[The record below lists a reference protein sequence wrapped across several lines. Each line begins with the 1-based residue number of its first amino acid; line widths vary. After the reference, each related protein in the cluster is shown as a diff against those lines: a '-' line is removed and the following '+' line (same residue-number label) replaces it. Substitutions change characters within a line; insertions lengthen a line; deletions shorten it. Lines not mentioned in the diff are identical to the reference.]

1 MALDTGNERCDNEFE
16 ERAGAM
22 TTIFSL
28 ADRVA
33 LVTGS
38 ARGLGF
44 EMARGLAAAGATVL
58 LNGLDRE
65 AVEDA
70 VRGISDA
77 GGTARPMPFDVTD
90 QQAVGA
96 AFDRIAQEMS
106 RLDILV
112 NNVGLRDRRGLY
124 EFDLSSVRR
133 LLEADL
139 VAPFELS
146 RKAAPLMQAHGYGRI
161 INITSIAGPLA
172 SAGDTPYTAAKG
184 SLEALTRAL
193 AAELGPAGITVNAIA
208 PGFFATRA
216 NAELV
221 STPPYQRMARHTHIS
236 RTLGRSGRN
245 HRGRRVPR
253 VTRRLIRHRS
263 CTRGR
268 RWIPW
273 PLLSDGKG
281 TAARPRAATDA
292 RSAPLSAA
300 FGADANG

>member
-1 MALDTGNERCDNEFE
+1 
-16 ERAGAM
+16 M
-22 TTIFSL
+22 TTVFSL
-28 ADRVA
+28 ADRTA

-58 LNGLDRE
+58 LNGRDRE

-96 AFDRIAQEMS
+96 AFDRIAQETS

-184 SLEALTRAL
+184 GLEALTRAL

-221 STPPYQRMARHTHIS
+221 STPRIS
-236 RTLGRSGRN
+236 EWLATRTSLGRWGDPDEIIGAVVFLAS
-245 HRGRRVPR
+245 PAASY
-253 VTRRLIRHRS
+253 VTGHVLAV
-263 CTRGR
+263 
-268 RWIPW
+268 
-273 PLLSDGKG
+273 DGG
-281 TAARPRAATDA
+281 F
-292 RSAPLSAA
+292 LGH
-300 FGADANG
+300 F